1 MGLLCTTTIAL
12 GFGLLLCLFGYR
24 LFLYLLPV
32 WGFFF
37 GFALGVQ
44 TLQALFGVGPL
55 ATITS
60 WIAGLV
66 AGALFAVLSYLF
78 YLIAVVLAAS
88 SVGYG
93 LGIGL
98 MGLIGFNMGFVTWLV
113 GFVAAIAMIWVTLNY
128 NLQKYVII
136 AATSLGGA
144 GLIVTTLV
152 LGVETPALDR
162 LFTNAVQLVLESSPF
177 WTIAFLL
184 LAGAGIAWQV
194 WSTRDWSLVPYENR
208 I

>member
-1 MGLLCTTTIAL
+1 MGLLCTTVIAL
-12 GFGLLLCLFGYR
+12 GFGLVLCVVGYR

-32 WGFFF
+32 WGFLF

-44 TLQALFGVGPL
+44 TLQALVGVGPL
-55 ATITS
+55 ATLTS
-60 WIAGLV
+60 WVAGLIAGV
-66 AGALFAVLSYLF
+66 FFAVLSYLI
-78 YLIAVVLAAS
+78 YLIGVVLVAS
-88 SVGYG
+88 SLGYG

-98 MGLIGFNMGFVTWLV
+98 MSLIGFDMGLVTWLV
-113 GFVAAIAMIWVTLNY
+113 GFVAAIAMIWVTFNF

-144 GLIVTTLV
+144 GLIVSTLV
-152 LGVETPALDR
+152 LGVESQSLAE
-162 LFTNAVQLVLESSPF
+162 LFTNPVRLVLGNSPF
-177 WTIAFLL
+177 WTIAFLV

-194 WSTRDWSLVPYENR
+194 WSTRDWTLIPYENR

>member
-1 MGLLCTTTIAL
+1 MGLFCTTLVAL

-32 WGFFF
+32 WGFLF

-55 ATITS
+55 ATLTS
-60 WIAGLV
+60 WVAGFV

-78 YLIAVVLAAS
+78 YLIGVVLVAS
-88 SVGYG
+88 SLGYG

-98 MGLIGFNMGFVTWLV
+98 MSLIGFKVGIVSWLV

-136 AATSLGGA
+136 AATSLGGV
-144 GLIVTTLV
+144 GLIVSTLV
-152 LGVETPALDR
+152 LGVEGQALAR
-162 LFTNAVQLVLESSPF
+162 MFTNPVRLVLGNSAF
-177 WTIAFLL
+177 WTIAFLA
-184 LAGAGIAWQV
+184 LAGASIAWQV
-194 WSTRDWSLVPYENR
+194 WSTRDWTLIPFENR